1 MEVGCFFTAAAV
13 EKTAGTGVAGIAKYS
28 FARTLSFLYR
38 PSLFLHH
45 CNGLFLH
52 HCSGLS
58 WGGGLRFAVE
68 ERPRPLLW
76 WGRWRSGAGGGVTRD
91 GVRTVPLSFK
101 FSNWQ

>member
-1 MEVGCFFTAAAV
+1 MLGDGLVQ
-13 EKTAGTGVAGIAKYS
+13 S
-28 FARTLSFLYR
+28 FVYR
-38 PSLFLHH
+38 VYRKGLSLFLHH

-58 WGGGLRFAVE
+58 WGGSEVRSRGEAQA
-68 ERPRPLLW
+68 PPLLW
-76 WGRWRSGAGGGVTRD
+76 WGRWRSGAGGGGGVTRD